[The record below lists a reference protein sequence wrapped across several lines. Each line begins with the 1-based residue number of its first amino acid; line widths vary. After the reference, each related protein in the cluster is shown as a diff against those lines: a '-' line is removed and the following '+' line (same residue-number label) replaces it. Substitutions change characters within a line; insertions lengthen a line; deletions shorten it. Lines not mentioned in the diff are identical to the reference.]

1 MEIETKARKRID
13 RRDRRE
19 YMKQYREAH
28 KEHLAELNR
37 ALWEK
42 NKDKINEY
50 RSEKKVCEICGGCY
64 TVRHKATHEKSERH
78 QAAANP

>member
-1 MEIETKARKRID
+1 METETKARKRID

-50 RSEKKVCEICGGCY
+50 RGEKKE
-64 TVRHKATHEKSERH
+64 
-78 QAAANP
+78 

>member
-1 MEIETKARKRID
+1 METETKARKRID

-42 NKDKINEY
+42 NKDKINER
-50 RSEKKVCEICGGCY
+50 RSEKHECEICGGRY
-64 TVRHKATHEKSERH
+64 TTKHKPTHEKTKKH
-78 QAAANP
+78 QAAASP